1 MPMIVLLR
9 RLRRTALPCLLLAVL
24 PLAALAQTGTGG
36 STAPRPLEEG
46 RDYVNI
52 PFGAPLAPQAGGI
65 EVVEVFAY
73 GCIHCYQFQPM
84 LEAWQ
89 ARQPDDVR
97 LVPLPAVYAA
107 NDAFARGFF
116 AAEALGLLPRTHH
129 ALFSAVHE
137 QSLLPRGGAG
147 YDAVARWYAGH
158 GAPSQAAFLAAM
170 TSAAT
175 DEKMNQAHAFAVR
188 SGVEGTPT
196 LIINGKYRVRAASLR
211 DALDIAG
218 QLIAR
223 ERAARQRVTP

>member
-73 GCIHCYQFQPM
+73 GCIHCDQFQPM

-97 LVPLPAVYAA
+97 LVLLPAAYSA
-107 NDAFARGFF
+107 NDA
-116 AAEALGLLPRTHH
+116 L
-129 ALFSAVHE
+129 
-137 QSLLPRGGAG
+137 
-147 YDAVARWYAGH
+147 
-158 GAPSQAAFLAAM
+158 
-170 TSAAT
+170 
-175 DEKMNQAHAFAVR
+175 
-188 SGVEGTPT
+188 
-196 LIINGKYRVRAASLR
+196 RAASSPRRLTR
-211 DALDIAG
+211 ITSAPD
-218 QLIAR
+218 R
-223 ERAARQRVTP
+223 TRAAWPGRVRGRAKSKGTRLMERLLVNGLILKT